1 MSQQGVGLGRLSEDW
16 LATIIGLLIVAVIG
30 FGLLGPGAQMV
41 TLTAGPGETASAEAL
56 AIGGW
61 RVSAQVGGEKAEVVG
76 AWTALGD
83 RAGYTYVCVDGTLM
97 AQVDAVE
104 ADATAPGK
112 ASLRLENN
120 CEAAVSLTLK
130 TAPVLPWPV
139 FGLFK

>member
-16 LATIIGLLIVAVIG
+16 LATIAGLLIVAAIG
-30 FGLLGPGAQMV
+30 FGLLGPGAQTV
-41 TLTAGPGETASAEAL
+41 TMEAAPGEPAIAEVLAS
-56 AIGGW
+56 GGW
-61 RVSAQVGGEKAEVVG
+61 RVSAQVGGEPADVTG
-76 AWTALGD
+76 AWTTLSD
-83 RAGYTYVCVDGTLM
+83 RARYTYVCADGTLI

-104 ADATAPGK
+104 ADAAAPGK
-112 ASLRLENN
+112 AALRLENN